1 MDPVPFQKVRLQ
13 TRMVVR
19 FRSKLYKKQ
28 PDSYLLVL
36 SQYLFK
42 KVLATDRMV
51 VRFLAFWYPIPFGT
65 WGRKVS
71 LVPFGTSLL
80 RERY

>member
-1 MDPVPFQKVRLQ
+1 MAPVPFEKVRLQ

-28 PDSYLLVL
+28 PDSYRLVL

-51 VRFLAFWYPIPFGT
+51 VRFLAF
-65 WGRKVS
+65 
-71 LVPFGTSLL
+71 
-80 RERY
+80 

>member
-19 FRSKLYKKQ
+19 FRSKSYKKQ
-28 PDSYLLVL
+28 PDSYRLVL
-36 SQYLFK
+36 SRYLFK
-42 KVLATDRMV
+42 KVPATGRMV

-71 LVPFGTSLL
+71 AVPPSTSLL